1 MDITCVIIDDEANN
15 VENLK
20 GLLEKWCPGVNV
32 AACAG
37 SADKGIEAIRATTP
51 DVVFLDI
58 QMPQKSGFEVLKA
71 FETVTFEVVFITAF
85 DQYGIQAIKFSA
97 LDYLLK
103 PIDIEELKKAVEKAK
118 ARIAARQQN
127 QNIGNLLSFIK
138 NTQQDVPKIALP
150 TMSETRYVKVSE
162 IIRCEAYNNY
172 TTFFLPQGEEV
183 LVCKTLKEFA
193 ELLKPYGFERTHQS
207 HLVNIKYVKS
217 LLKEDGGKLLMED
230 RSKIPISRQNLDK
243 IKKTLS
249 GIN

>member
-1 MDITCVIIDDEANN
+1 MDISCVIIDDEANN
-15 VENLK
+15 IENLK
-20 GLLEKWCPGVNV
+20 GMLSNWCPGVNV
-32 AACAG
+32 VACAG
-37 SADKGIEAIRATTP
+37 SAEKGIEAIRATKP

-58 QMPQKSGFEVLKA
+58 QMPEKSGFEVLKA

-103 PIDIEELKKAVEKAK
+103 PIDIEELKKTIEKARS
-118 ARIAARQQN
+118 RIAARHQN
-127 QNIGNLLSFIK
+127 LNIENLLSFIK
-138 NTQQDVPKIALP
+138 NTQHDVPKIALP
-150 TMSETRYVKVSE
+150 TMNETRYVKVSE
-162 IIRCEAYNNY
+162 IVRCEAYNNY

-193 ELLKPYGFERTHQS
+193 ELLKPYGFRRTHQS

-230 RSKIPISRQNLDK
+230 KSKIPISRQNLEK
-243 IKKTLS
+243 IKKALS